1 MSQTTAKY
9 WREIPQRYRGEA
21 AQSLKTGK
29 IYFPPRL
36 VEPGNGNRRF
46 KKVKLSYNG
55 EVLTYTII
63 RVAPMGFERQ
73 SPYALGIVEL
83 EGGGRIT
90 TQITDVPLDKVK
102 IGMKVR
108 VEFRRI
114 NDDGPTGIHLY
125 GYKVVPARK
134 AGK

>member
-21 AQSLKTGK
+21 SQSLKTGK
-29 IYFPPRL
+29 VYFPPRL

-46 KKVKLSYNG
+46 KPVKLSYNG

-63 RVAPMGFERQ
+63 RVAPMGF
-73 SPYALGIVEL
+73 ALGIIEL

-90 TQITDVPLDKVK
+90 SQITDVPLDKVK

-134 AGK
+134 PAK

>member
-21 AQSLKTGK
+21 VKSAKTGK
-29 IYFPPRL
+29 VYFPPRL
-36 VEPGNGNRRF
+36 VEPGNGNRKF
-46 KKVKLSYNG
+46 KPVKLTYDG
-55 EVLTYTII
+55 TVLTWTVI

-73 SPYALGIVEL
+73 SPYALGIIEL
-83 EGGGRIT
+83 DDGARIT
-90 TQITDVPLDKVK
+90 AQIVDVPLDGVK

-114 NDDGPTGIHLY
+114 NDDGPNGIHLY
-125 GYKVVPARK
+125 GYKVVPA
-134 AGK
+134 